1 MALTSKEMV
10 ELLEKNGFVKIRQKG
25 SHAMYKNY
33 VTNKQVTVPMHGKDL
48 QKGLERAIIKQAGIK
63 GDKYE

>member
-1 MALTSKEMV
+1 MSLTSKKMV

-33 VTNKQVTVPMHGKDL
+33 ATNKQVTVPMHAKDL